1 MRTGLCPC
9 ALTVAA
15 GITILVILDRL
26 NSESAHAVEPI
37 VVEDIIFDS
46 ESDNESSPSDLVK
59 PYFIP
64 SEHVARKQENAPSL
78 APTTIVEPETP
89 PSLAVSDQHRH
100 QCCTSQI
107 HSAQNAM
114 RDAYRC
120 LFFENDFRYLSDPC
134 YRGTFYPGDGFKN
147 LAQKRLDFGGEARI
161 RFQADRNI
169 AGSGLSGANDDYV
182 LTRVRLYSDY
192 QFNDWFRIYAEYLHG
207 SNSTDFLPEMSENP
221 SLDRVQNAFLDT
233 QLTETL
239 SVRIGRQEQS
249 YGSQRLISPLDWVN
263 DRRTFDGVKA
273 MHQGDRW
280 QTNIFYLNPVG
291 NSLSGTDLNEA
302 DRQIDFY
309 GLFATRPVSKHM
321 SIDAYYLGLNNNREQ
336 FEYQTIGSRVFGE
349 TDSGHLYALEGAY
362 QFGSNSPGYGNH
374 NAAFMTA
381 GMGHRLGRF
390 CPQQT
395 GEARLWLWYDWASG
409 DDEIPAARGD
419 NGFDALFPQSH
430 WYLGF
435 MDLFGRR
442 NINDISIQFSTP
454 ILSSKLQFV
463 LWYHYFFLDQKTTPY
478 NTDMTAFNP
487 DHAAADR
494 HLGQEL
500 DILFNLRVN
509 PRNEL
514 LLGYS
519 FFKSGKYYQLTPGS
533 PSDADGQFLYLQYQ
547 TRF

>member
-1 MRTGLCPC
+1 
-9 ALTVAA
+9 
-15 GITILVILDRL
+15 
-26 NSESAHAVEPI
+26 
-37 VVEDIIFDS
+37 
-46 ESDNESSPSDLVK
+46 
-59 PYFIP
+59 
-64 SEHVARKQENAPSL
+64 
-78 APTTIVEPETP
+78 
-89 PSLAVSDQHRH
+89 
-100 QCCTSQI
+100 
-107 HSAQNAM
+107 
-114 RDAYRC
+114 
-120 LFFENDFRYLSDPC
+120 
-134 YRGTFYPGDGFKN
+134 
-147 LAQKRLDFGGEARI
+147 
-161 RFQADRNI
+161 
-169 AGSGLSGANDDYV
+169 
-182 LTRVRLYSDY
+182 
-192 QFNDWFRIYAEYLHG
+192 
-207 SNSTDFLPEMSENP
+207 
-221 SLDRVQNAFLDT
+221 
-233 QLTETL
+233 
-239 SVRIGRQEQS
+239 
-249 YGSQRLISPLDWVN
+249 
-263 DRRTFDGVKA
+263 

-336 FEYQTIGSRVFGE
+336 FEYQTIGSRIFGE

-533 PSDADGQFLYLQYQ
+533 PSDADGQFLYLVPDSVLIRFWTPYAAKHGSEVRAAQKKTVRLLPDADQSIDCVGIKRIICKTQ
-547 TRF
+547 TGPVPRFTDRTKIIDRYNRVFVEYVTVPTDDINRTCHGWQVQIFTNDRWHLRCMMSPTITGGTLVPHHHMAR